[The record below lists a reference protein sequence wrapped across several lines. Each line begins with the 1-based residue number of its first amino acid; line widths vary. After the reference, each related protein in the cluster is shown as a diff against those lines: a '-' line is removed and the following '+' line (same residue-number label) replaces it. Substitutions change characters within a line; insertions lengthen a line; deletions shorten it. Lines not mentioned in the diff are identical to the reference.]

1 LRSSPAS
8 IPSAWP
14 IILRAMNSV
23 LVTDAGTEVY
33 EPSAKEYAEYLEARA
48 QALAGMSVA
57 EFKSAYEAGD
67 LDDADPG
74 VSELVALLR
83 IGQNGRP

>member
-1 LRSSPAS
+1 
-8 IPSAWP
+8 
-14 IILRAMNSV
+14 MNSV
-23 LVTDAGTEVY
+23 LTTDAGTAVY
-33 EPSAKEYAEYLEARA
+33 EPSVKEYAEYLEARA
-48 QALAGMSVA
+48 KALSSMFVA

-83 IGQNGRP
+83 IGQNGRI

>member
-1 LRSSPAS
+1 
-8 IPSAWP
+8 
-14 IILRAMNSV
+14 MDSV

-33 EPSAKEYAEYLEARA
+33 EPSVQEYAEYLEARA

-57 EFKSAYEAGD
+57 EFKSAYEVGD

-83 IGQNGRP
+83 IGQNGRI

>member
-1 LRSSPAS
+1 
-8 IPSAWP
+8 
-14 IILRAMNSV
+14 MNSV

-48 QALAGMSVA
+48 RALAGMSVA
-57 EFKSAYEAGD
+57 EFRGAYGDGD

-83 IGQNGRP
+83 IGQNGRI

>member
-1 LRSSPAS
+1 
-8 IPSAWP
+8 
-14 IILRAMNSV
+14 MNSV

-33 EPSAKEYAEYLEARA
+33 EPSVQEYAEYLEARA
-48 QALAGMSVA
+48 QALASMSVA
-57 EFKSAYEAGD
+57 DFKSAYQDGE
-67 LDDADPG
+67 LDDSDPG

>member
-1 LRSSPAS
+1 
-8 IPSAWP
+8 
-14 IILRAMNSV
+14 MNSV

-33 EPSAKEYAEYLEARA
+33 EPSAKEYAEYLEART

-57 EFKSAYEAGD
+57 EFRGAYEAGD
-67 LDDADPG
+67 LDEADPG

-83 IGQNGRP
+83 IGQNGRL